1 MWQFSGPFTINYM
14 KKKLIVLL
22 FVAFIFVGCRKPI
35 ITLVDQEPPRGYSKV
50 FLLEDNYFTKSSDM
64 EDFVN
69 KFKDGDDLVFKL
81 NDFDY
86 IILRK

>member
-1 MWQFSGPFTINYM
+1 M
-14 KKKLIVLL
+14 KKKLIILIL
-22 FVAFIFVGCRKPI
+22 IAFIFIGCRKPI
-35 ITLVDQEPPRGYSKV
+35 ITLVDQEPPCGYSKV
-50 FLLEDNYFTKSSDM
+50 FLLEDNYFTQSSDM
-64 EDFVN
+64 EDFIN

>member
-1 MWQFSGPFTINYM
+1 M

-35 ITLVDQEPPRGYSKV
+35 ITLVDQEPPSGYSKV
-50 FLLEDNYFTKSSDM
+50 FLLEDNYFTKLGDM
-64 EDFVN
+64 ENFID
-69 KFKDGDDLVFKL
+69 KFKEDSDLVFKL

>member
-1 MWQFSGPFTINYM
+1 M

-35 ITLVDQEPPRGYSKV
+35 ITLVDQEPPSGYSKV
-50 FLLEDNYFTKSSDM
+50 FLLEDNYFTNSSDM

-69 KFKDGDDLVFKL
+69 KFKDDDDLVFKL